1 MRTPLNVIIS
11 TINLLKLKIV
21 NDQYEKDYF
30 LENMDYMINNSNRL
44 LRSVNNYIDI
54 ARIDSNV
61 IDISFTMENLV
72 EVIDEVVD
80 VTADYIKGSNV
91 KLFLIQSLMRLLVLL
106 IISSMLNLKE
116 LKKRILIGKKKYN
129 LCGFNYMT
137 LFQIQLVICTLKM
150 RRLERIH
157 EQLKIQQH
165 QQLIS

>member
-11 TINLLKLKIV
+11 TINLLKLEIV

-30 LENMDYMINNSNRL
+30 LEKMDYMINNSNRL

-91 KLFLIQSLMRLLVLL
+91 DENTKLPP
-106 IISSMLNLKE
+106 
-116 LKKRILIGKKKYN
+116 
-129 LCGFNYMT
+129 
-137 LFQIQLVICTLKM
+137 VIMFHGTKD
-150 RRLERIH
+150 RTINPRVSVTVYE
-157 EQLKIQQH
+157 
-165 QQLIS
+165 

>member
-11 TINLLKLKIV
+11 TINLLKLEIV

-30 LENMDYMINNSNRL
+30 LEKMDYMINNSNRL

-80 VTADYIKGSNV
+80 VTADYI
-91 KLFLIQSLMRLLVLL
+91 I
-106 IISSMLNLKE
+106 
-116 LKKRILIGKKKYN
+116 
-129 LCGFNYMT
+129 
-137 LFQIQLVICTLKM
+137 
-150 RRLERIH
+150 
-157 EQLKIQQH
+157 
-165 QQLIS
+165 